1 MEIIAFRER
10 NTIET
15 FISERF
21 LQPYRG
27 FALFFSAPS
36 FSFFA
41 FCFSSFPPSIL
52 LFFRSPFSL
61 SLSPFFSVVP
71 LLAFRLFRCASVF
84 HALNHLKERKRG
96 IDGCSKAHFAREPS
110 LSRCERV
117 SSERVHGMPCCLAA
131 IREDFLIVEWLS
143 SEPLKAVQLLCQFA
157 RRRCDTF

>member
-21 LQPYRG
+21 VQPYRG
-27 FALFFSAPS
+27 FTFFFSAPS

-41 FCFSSFPPSIL
+41 FCFSSFPPSTL
-52 LFFRSPFSL
+52 LFLGLPFLSL
-61 SLSPFFSVVP
+61 SLSFFFVVS

-84 HALNHLKERKRG
+84 HALNHLRERKRG
-96 IDGCSKAHFAREPS
+96 IDGCSEAHFARELP
-110 LSRCERV
+110 LSQC
-117 SSERVHGMPCCLAA
+117 ERVHGIPCCLAT
-131 IREDFLIVEWLS
+131 IRQDFLIVEWLS

-157 RRRCDTF
+157 RRR